1 MADISLND
9 AARRAWDTCEAKG
22 FHEEW
27 DDADFLEHVAD
38 ELDRCD
44 NPVNGWVEEA
54 DTSVAG
60 KLRQIAE
67 SHRIMTL
74 MTKLALTAGEIVGEA
89 ADELRKNGLKGLDKE
104 AWSSELADGHIR
116 LLDLSSLTGV
126 DIGDAVKRKMDK
138 NDGRQYKHGKVF

>member
-44 NPVNGWVEEA
+44 NPVNGWVAEA

-74 MTKLALTAGEIVGEA
+74 MTKLALTAGEIVG
-89 ADELRKNGLKGLDKE
+89 
-104 AWSSELADGHIR
+104 